1 MVERPVSPSRK
12 FVSWEEYGGLAER
25 LSNKILKGRGNFDL
39 VVGIARGG
47 FPVALVVADRLR
59 APIDFVNV
67 KSYLGIGKRGTPK
80 ILSTLIE
87 DVKGK
92 KVLIVDDLIDEGD
105 TMETVTEYVN
115 SYHPNS
121 ISTAVLFIKPWSGF
135 KPNFYLK
142 SVKEWI
148 VFPWELRE
156 FGYEPVRK
164 LREVTFS

>member
-1 MVERPVSPSRK
+1 MVDRPVSPNRR
-12 FVSWEEYGGLAER
+12 FVSWEEYGRLAER
-25 LSNKILKGRGNFDL
+25 LSKKILKNRGKFDL

-59 APIDFVNV
+59 SHIDFVNV
-67 KSYLGIGKRGTPK
+67 KSYLGIGERSAPK

-87 DVKGK
+87 DVRGK
-92 KVLIVDDLIDEGD
+92 KVLVVDDLVDEGD
-105 TMETVTEYVN
+105 TMETVTKYVN
-115 SYHPNS
+115 THHPDS
-121 ISTAVLFIKPWSGF
+121 ISTAVLFIKPWSRF

-156 FGYEPVRK
+156 FGYKR
-164 LREVTFS
+164 